1 MSGELSPLSDV
12 STIRGR
18 PALEGPHRGPSRAGR
33 GLTGKGKT
41 NPKADLFET
50 MKKIPEERKE
60 AIRAE
65 RNGPNRT
72 LVEVGCLRREALR

>member
-1 MSGELSPLSDV
+1 MRR
-12 STIRGR
+12 STENSEE
-18 PALEGPHRGPSRAGR
+18 PKEGP
-33 GLTGKGKT
+33 TGNAKT
-41 NPKADLFET
+41 NPSAGLSKT
-50 MKKIPEERKE
+50 VKKIPEERKE

>member
-1 MSGELSPLSDV
+1 MSGELRVPMQYSNGRHPPMSEELSPLSYV

-18 PALEGPHRGPSRAGR
+18 PALERPRRGPSRAGR

-50 MKKIPEERKE
+50 MKKIPEER
-60 AIRAE
+60 
-65 RNGPNRT
+65 
-72 LVEVGCLRREALR
+72 